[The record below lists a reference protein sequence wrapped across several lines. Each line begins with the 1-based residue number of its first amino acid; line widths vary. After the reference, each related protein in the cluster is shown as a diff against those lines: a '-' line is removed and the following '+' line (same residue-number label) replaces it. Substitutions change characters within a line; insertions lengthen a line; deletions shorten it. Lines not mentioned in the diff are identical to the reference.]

1 MDMLAIT
8 NLQKR
13 FGDKSVLKGLD
24 LSVPEHSVFGF
35 IGKNGAGKTT
45 TMKTI
50 LGLLKADGG
59 EILVSGEKVVYG
71 QTATNR
77 HIGYLPDVPE
87 FYPFM
92 TAPEYLSFCGEI
104 TGMSRIEIKSRSNEL
119 LKLVGLGNE
128 KHRIKGFSRGM
139 KQRLG
144 IAQALL
150 NRPKLLICDEPTS
163 ALDPVGR
170 KEILDILMAVREQ
183 TTVLFSTHILSD
195 VERICTDV
203 AFLNDGVVNIQGK
216 LSDIK
221 SQYRTEEYVLE
232 TGNEEELKLIKDMRR
247 RNPEA
252 GLVVFWVKLR
262 QRGYTRTVTGL
273 YRVLRRRGEMAVK
286 PKNPKYIPKPYEQM
300 IYPGQRVQI
309 DVKFVPAACLVGAA
323 AGKKFYQYTAID
335 EFSRYRYLEAFE
347 ENSTYSSTQFLIH
360 MLNHFKKL
368 GFSVECVQTDNG
380 FEFTKRFGGSAPSN
394 LSHCLRR
401 ASNSVA

>member
-1 MDMLAIT
+1 MQQRRLSIAMNSVTQDM
-8 NLQKR
+8 R
-13 FGDKSVLKGLD
+13 FRQS
-24 LSVPEHSVFGF
+24 
-35 IGKNGAGKTT
+35 
-45 TMKTI
+45 
-50 LGLLKADGG
+50 LLKY
-59 EILVSGEKVVYG
+59 SQKYG
-71 QTATNR
+71 VTKAAIKYKTNR
-77 HIGYLPDVPE
+77 QYIYRWLRRYDGTLESLRDR
-87 FYPFM
+87 
-92 TAPEYLSFCGEI
+92 
-104 TGMSRIEIKSRSNEL
+104 SR
-119 LKLVGLGNE
+119 
-128 KHRIKGFSRGM
+128 
-139 KQRLG
+139 
-144 IAQALL
+144 
-150 NRPKLLICDEPTS
+150 RPHHHPN
-163 ALDPVGR
+163 
-170 KEILDILMAVREQ
+170 Q
-183 TTVLFSTHILSD
+183 H
-195 VERICTDV
+195 
-203 AFLNDGVVNIQGK
+203 
-216 LSDIK
+216 
-221 SQYRTEEYVLE
+221 
-232 TGNEEELKLIKDMRR
+232 NEEELKLIKDMRR

-394 LSHCLRR
+394 LSLFERALKERKIAGRGAAEAFGKLKSVVGLDAFHGKAELFEVIEHMDEELRR
-401 ASNSVA
+401 GIGAVFFKSFEITIP